1 MSISSHYSYAD
12 QFAALSATADSRQE
26 IFFGYGIAQAR
37 AGQTMFGQPARVLD
51 FGESEVTLD
60 VLAELLEDLA
70 PRFRPQD
77 YNLLFHNCNTF
88 SNELVQLLTG
98 ESLPVS
104 GAAT

>member
-1 MSISSHYSYAD
+1 MSISSHHSYVQPVAV
-12 QFAALSATADSRQE
+12 FAISDGRQE
-26 IFFGYGIAQAR
+26 IFFGYGIAKAR

-51 FGESEVTLD
+51 FGDSEVTQD
-60 VLAELLEDLA
+60 VLGDLLEDLA

-104 GAAT
+104 GAGT

>member
-1 MSISSHYSYAD
+1 
-12 QFAALSATADSRQE
+12 
-26 IFFGYGIAQAR
+26 
-37 AGQTMFGQPARVLD
+37 MFGQPARVLD
-51 FGESEVTLD
+51 FGESEVTQD
-60 VLAELLEDLA
+60 VLEDLLEDLA

-104 GAAT
+104 EAAT